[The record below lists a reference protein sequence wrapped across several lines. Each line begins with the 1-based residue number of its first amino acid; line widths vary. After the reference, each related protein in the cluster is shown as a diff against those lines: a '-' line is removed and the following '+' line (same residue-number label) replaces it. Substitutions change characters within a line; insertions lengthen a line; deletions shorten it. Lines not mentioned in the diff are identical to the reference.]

1 MKTYRWLTL
10 VAAVLITG
18 IASLIFVAA
27 SGTVHA
33 NPPAACDVQ
42 LSAVLTPDVPDPGD
56 PGFLSSLLN
65 NHPGYRLTLMGQG
78 RGSVVDLDLSG
89 PGPEDRCVNVI
100 ETMRKDSRVQSVRL
114 QREPL

>member
-1 MKTYRWLTL
+1 MRTYRLLTL
-10 VAAVLITG
+10 AAAVLIT
-18 IASLIFVAA
+18 AFAALIFVTTSKTVQA
-27 SGTVHA
+27 SA
-33 NPPAACDVQ
+33 PMACDVQ
-42 LSAVLTPDVPDPGD
+42 LSAVLTPDVPDPAN

-65 NHPGYRLTLMGQG
+65 NHPGYRLTLTGQS

-100 ETMRKDSRVQSVRL
+100 ESMRKDARVASVRL